1 MQFEKQA
8 TVDAPRQTVW
18 DFLWDIPRLITCI
31 PGCEQVTTVEP
42 LKRYQATV
50 QDRVGPFKINVPLAI
65 EVLDA
70 TAPER
75 LLMVITGRDPVMRSP
90 LKIDLNLTLDASNE
104 QTTTLHFRT
113 DVTVEGKLG
122 SLGHSAVE
130 RRGEAVIEAL
140 ATAIQSALS
149 GEEN

>member
-1 MQFEKQA
+1 
-8 TVDAPRQTVW
+8 
-18 DFLWDIPRLITCI
+18 
-31 PGCEQVTTVEP
+31 
-42 LKRYQATV
+42 
-50 QDRVGPFKINVPLAI
+50 
-65 EVLDA
+65 
-70 TAPER
+70 
-75 LLMVITGRDPVMRSP
+75 MVITGRDPVMRSP